1 MLSPCEPFD
10 QTGTVGLVSHI
21 GFAPDGLGGENVSHR
36 ASSGATRRTRK
47 ALNMHEL
54 SFEETVQQ
62 IMTKDSRYRQDA
74 YHFLRDA
81 LDHTKK
87 TVGKKALHVTGQQ
100 LLAGIREFG
109 LNQFGPMALTVFEEW
124 GIKSC
129 KDFGEIV
136 FNLVDNG
143 VLAKTES
150 DSRADFA
157 DGYNFW
163 EAFRRPFVP
172 STRPPQTTEQAD
184 GLPNAEPE
192 QTPRS

>member
-109 LNQFGPMALTVFEEW
+109 LNQFGPMALTVFE
-124 GIKSC
+124 
-129 KDFGEIV
+129 
-136 FNLVDNG
+136 
-143 VLAKTES
+143 
-150 DSRADFA
+150 
-157 DGYNFW
+157 
-163 EAFRRPFVP
+163 
-172 STRPPQTTEQAD
+172 
-184 GLPNAEPE
+184 
-192 QTPRS
+192 